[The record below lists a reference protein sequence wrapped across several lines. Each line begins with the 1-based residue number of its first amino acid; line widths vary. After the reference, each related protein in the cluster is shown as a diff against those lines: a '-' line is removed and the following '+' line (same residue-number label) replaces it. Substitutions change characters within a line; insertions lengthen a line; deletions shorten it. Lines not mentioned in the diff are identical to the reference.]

1 MQRLAAI
8 LIMTWALMVPVSAYA
23 YIGPGVG
30 AGTIAVVLGIL
41 ASIVMAFFS
50 IIWYPVKRVMRR
62 RRKKG
67 TDHPESGEGSIE
79 ESGRESLEEPVQGP
93 GSADGVPKPE
103 NPTTRDGA

>member
-8 LIMTWALMVPVSAYA
+8 LIMTWALVAPVSAYA

-50 IIWYPVKRVMRR
+50 IIWYPIKRVVKR
-62 RRKKG
+62 RRKKEADG
-67 TDHPESGEGSIE
+67 E
-79 ESGRESLEEPVQGP
+79 ESVERPGEASVQGP
-93 GSADGVPKPE
+93 SSADGAPEQEKPS
-103 NPTTRDGA
+103 TQDRA